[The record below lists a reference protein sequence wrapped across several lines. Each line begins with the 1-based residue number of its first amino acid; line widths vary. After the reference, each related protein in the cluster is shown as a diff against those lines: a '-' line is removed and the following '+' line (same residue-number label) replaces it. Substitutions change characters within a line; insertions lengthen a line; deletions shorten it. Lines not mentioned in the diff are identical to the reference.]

1 MFIVK
6 QTIISILPRR
16 IILPFSPAA
25 GNTITL
31 QRNVFAD
38 ISFTF
43 TQKTILKCMQEL
55 CIMYIYI
62 YMYIYVHLWL
72 HTAYFASF
80 HGFTIK
86 KYWTTL
92 NTLTSI
98 KQDSFQTV
106 FKFLRLNPTE
116 KCISLP
122 SCTFNM
128 HAKSQINCAIQLSGH

>member
-55 CIMYIYI
+55 CIMYIYM
-62 YMYIYVHLWL
+62 YVHLCTFMYIYGYTLRILQV
-72 HTAYFASF
+72 
-80 HGFTIK
+80 FTG
-86 KYWTTL
+86 
-92 NTLTSI
+92 
-98 KQDSFQTV
+98 
-106 FKFLRLNPTE
+106 
-116 KCISLP
+116 LP
-122 SCTFNM
+122 
-128 HAKSQINCAIQLSGH
+128 

>member
-55 CIMYIYI
+55 CIMYIYVCTF
-62 YMYIYVHLWL
+62 MYIYGYTLRILQV
-72 HTAYFASF
+72 
-80 HGFTIK
+80 FTG
-86 KYWTTL
+86 
-92 NTLTSI
+92 
-98 KQDSFQTV
+98 
-106 FKFLRLNPTE
+106 
-116 KCISLP
+116 LP
-122 SCTFNM
+122 
-128 HAKSQINCAIQLSGH
+128 